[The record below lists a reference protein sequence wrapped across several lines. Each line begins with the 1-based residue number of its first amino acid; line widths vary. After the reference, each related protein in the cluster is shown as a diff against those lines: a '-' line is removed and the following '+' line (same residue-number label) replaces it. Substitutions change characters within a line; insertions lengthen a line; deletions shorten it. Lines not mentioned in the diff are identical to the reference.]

1 MFPTSL
7 LKHISRTSL
16 KKKKKKKRNFS
27 DLIATFQIM
36 LWNCKLKTQ
45 CSLFSR
51 LEHIFKDASCL
62 LNGLRWVELKCVKRS
77 ANLVAHS
84 LARYAREVSNEV
96 IWLEDSPPLAMEA
109 FYLNSI
115 SIQWMKVWILFH
127 KEKKELKL

>member
-1 MFPTSL
+1 MWVKKCVEIREILFKNWKL
-7 LKHISRTSL
+7 LFEYT
-16 KKKKKKKRNFS
+16 NQTPPS

-127 KEKKELKL
+127 KEKK